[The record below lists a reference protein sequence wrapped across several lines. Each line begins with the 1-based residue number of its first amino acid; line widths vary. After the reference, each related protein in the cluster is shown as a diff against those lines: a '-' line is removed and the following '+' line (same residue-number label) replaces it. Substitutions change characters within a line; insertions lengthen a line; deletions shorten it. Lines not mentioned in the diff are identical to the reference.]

1 MVVTNRQKNFKEAKI
16 SAEDFAKAIQS
27 LDLSAISDPEKKKQA
42 IIERVF
48 QIMVEEIKDTGV
60 KKKLQQELKTLAFHK
75 RQMGL

>member
-1 MVVTNRQKNFKEAKI
+1 MVVTNRQKDFKESKITAK
-16 SAEDFAKAIQS
+16 DFAKAIQS

-48 QIMVEEIKDTGV
+48 QIMAEEIKDTRA
-60 KKKLQQELKTLAFHK
+60 KKKLQDELKTLAYNK